1 LVGDEPEEGSG
12 DVVVDPGLG
21 VVIVLGGLLDLL
33 TTNEISDGEEKEA
46 GGRLT

>member
-21 VVIVLGGLLDLL
+21 VVVVLGWPLDLL
-33 TTNEISDGEEKEA
+33 TTS
-46 GGRLT
+46 GRRRRD